1 MNNRKPS
8 GKTHR
13 GLHAGSG
20 LPDTGFVPHPAI
32 ATDEPP
38 ESYDPARAA
47 GAGKAR
53 GFATG
58 HGVRL
63 AQAPASGS
71 VLEKPKRQTI
81 KHVRVGAQEA
91 YDRAL
96 LAANERRLA
105 AVLEYEGGRRL
116 GSIAIEYGVTPR
128 TVMYW
133 VNNIRRKSMR
143 LARVRSERP
152 GADTAAPPEDEM
164 RVPGLNL
171 GTGGKMTDKAVRQAT
186 LRLEAAIVSL
196 QGRSDMRTFE
206 YRRAEA

>member
-1 MNNRKPS
+1 MTDRKPS
-8 GKTHR
+8 GKTHNR
-13 GLHAGSG
+13 LHVESG
-20 LPDTGFVPHPAI
+20 LPDTGYQAHPAI
-32 ATDEPP
+32 ATTESP

-63 AQAPASGS
+63 APQAAASG
-71 VLEKPKRQTI
+71 VLARPKRETI

-96 LAANERRLA
+96 LAANERRLK
-105 AVLEYEGGRRL
+105 AVVEYEGGRRL
-116 GSIAIEYGVTPR
+116 GAIAAEYGVTPR

-152 GADTAAPPEDEM
+152 GAGTEALPEDDM

-186 LRLEAAIVSL
+186 LHLEAAIVSL
-196 QGRSDMRTFE
+196 QERSGLRTFE
-206 YRRAEA
+206 YRRGEV